1 LEQVKEIVFGQA
13 LISSNFSSNNNAVS
27 NWSTS
32 VPIVVGFVSSRGTQ
46 VLGYGKI
53 SSFDSMTVNGN
64 TIFDIASVSKTFVAI
79 ILADMM
85 NQGLVNLNDP
95 IEKYLPAGNVTVP
108 S

>member
-1 LEQVKEIVFGQA
+1 
-13 LISSNFSSNNNAVS
+13 
-27 NWSTS
+27 
-32 VPIVVGFVSSRGTQ
+32 
-46 VLGYGKI
+46 
-53 SSFDSMTVNGN
+53 MTVNGN

-79 ILADMM
+79 ILADMV